1 MRRWRPNA
9 RAFAWQRAPL
19 PPRGMQLPPLE
30 RGVKRSRPAA
40 EGTRNG
46 AWGRRSSALQ
56 SQTAG
61 VSSEMTGRAGAQNDI
76 AA

>member
-1 MRRWRPNA
+1 MPGKLARKRP
-9 RAFAWQRAPL
+9 RIRPAPSAVA
-19 PPRGMQLPPLE
+19 PQ

-46 AWGRRSSALQ
+46 MRGRRSSALQ